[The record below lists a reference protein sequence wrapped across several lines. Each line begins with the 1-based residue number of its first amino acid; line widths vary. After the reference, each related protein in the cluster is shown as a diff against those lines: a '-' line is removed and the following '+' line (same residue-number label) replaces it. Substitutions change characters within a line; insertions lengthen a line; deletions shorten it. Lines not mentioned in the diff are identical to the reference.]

1 MTIINLLITLIS
13 SKQTNG
19 INPVRVVRV
28 NNNVHDGTGGE
39 RERERERERN
49 LLTTSK

>member
-28 NNNVHDGTGGE
+28 NNNVHDGTGGPERGRE
-39 RERERERERN
+39 REREREREIY
-49 LLTTSK
+49 